1 MSDRLRELADRVS
14 DYLVRMDLDP
24 DRSPEGIF
32 MLRYGSTVVMVS
44 LFEDGTH
51 TYVRFASTMLA
62 GVEPKLE
69 LVTRILR
76 LNTEVLFG
84 AFLLFE
90 DDTVSFTHT
99 LLGDHIDFEEFRHAL
114 AYVARVSD
122 DHDESLQALAGGA
135 RAEDLLEEDPE
146 DGGEPA

>member
-1 MSDRLRELADRVS
+1 MPDRLRDLADRVS
-14 DYLVRMDLDP
+14 AYLVRLDLDP

-32 MLRYGSTVVMVS
+32 MLRYGSTVVMLS
-44 LFEDGTH
+44 LFEDGDQTF
-51 TYVRFASTMLA
+51 VRMASTMLA

-99 LLGDHIDFEEFRHAL
+99 LLGDQLDFEEFKFTL

-122 DHDESLQALAGGA
+122 EHDEALQALAGGE
-135 RAEDLLEEDPE
+135 RAEELLDADEPE
-146 DGGEPA
+146 PG